1 MSLNAAALR
10 KMLDKGL
17 TLGDALEIAE
27 AIEEG
32 YARATPMV
40 DVAAE
45 RRRAKDR
52 ERKRNVRGMSA
63 ECPRISEERVPPTP
77 PSENNPLPPLK
88 GEVSPIVEAVPPEKP
103 NAETAKPL
111 SFWVSALWEITPR
124 IGRERSGRQA
134 LEKSLKAAIRRGDD
148 PAVIRD
154 GVAGY
159 YAGPDATK
167 AQGQFA
173 QGVHI
178 VVSSGKW
185 EAFVEDKPDAGPDPP
200 DTDPWPKRLRE
211 FRRNGFW
218 NATDWGPKPGKPGC
232 LAPKALLDQA
242 A

>member
-88 GEVSPIVEAVPPEKP
+88 GEVSPNSEPAGFAAFWSAYPRKTAKGAARKAYVSALRKT
-103 NAETAKPL
+103 NAETLLAAVGCYPFDRDPKFVPHAATWL
-111 SFWVSALWEITPR
+111 ND
-124 IGRERSGRQA
+124 ERWT
-134 LEKSLKAAIRRGDD
+134 DD
-148 PAVIRD
+148 AV
-154 GVAGY
+154 A
-159 YAGPDATK
+159 PPT
-167 AQGQFA
+167 
-173 QGVHI
+173 
-178 VVSSGKW
+178 
-185 EAFVEDKPDAGPDPP
+185 GPDPP
-200 DTDPWPKRLRE
+200 DADPWPKRLRE
-211 FRRNGFW
+211 FHRNGFW